1 MEGRV
6 KVKFLFRQSTELR
19 KNAEETAS
27 ALVLK
32 TASFGLNE
40 KFHFEIFIEDGSSIN
55 LIHIRKS
62 TTRK

>member
-6 KVKFLFRQSTELR
+6 KVEFLFRQSTELR

-27 ALVLK
+27 ALVIK
-32 TASFGLNE
+32 RAGLGRNE

-55 LIHIRKS
+55 PIHIRKS